1 MAPVA
6 VSTIL
11 VVEPACTRTPQ
22 YGQVIVF
29 AVISFWEWP
38 SKSILLS
45 LSYLFLLRRLVR
57 TLFQIFIYIIGVFIH
72 KLVFRDIDATDIN
85 LAGDGISNNLV
96 LIFFKHS
103 NFFCQLFD
111 CSIVLGQSLLYI
123 FTMAICSSAGGTMN
137 GISFI
142 LSICKSHCP
151 TRMPSDAWAKNSHKP
166 YCGWHSEI
174 LQILKSNVEDEVSR
188 ADDSGIIRNAIGAL
202 PSLHLIH
209 RKLPFSHNF
218 IAV

>member
-57 TLFQIFIYIIGVFIH
+57 TLFQIFIYIIVIFIH
-72 KLVFRDIDATDIN
+72 KFVFGDFNATNID
-85 LAGDGISNNLV
+85 LSGDGIGDKAGFQILQPSYYIPNIL
-96 LIFFKHS
+96 
-103 NFFCQLFD
+103 D
-111 CSIVLGQSLLYI
+111 CAVDRFLNAMYPIQIYC
-123 FTMAICSSAGGTMN
+123 CSSTGGIAITN
-137 GISFI
+137 FRISVNPM
-142 LSICKSHCP
+142 L
-151 TRMPSDAWAKNSHKP
+151 
-166 YCGWHSEI
+166 
-174 LQILKSNVEDEVSR
+174 
-188 ADDSGIIRNAIGAL
+188 
-202 PSLHLIH
+202 
-209 RKLPFSHNF
+209 
-218 IAV
+218 